1 MIFDRPTSSE
11 LIKAVMDFLDTKIKD
26 ELPPHLA
33 FKLRITNNVLG
44 MVQREIDQGETL
56 QQEVYDAMQ
65 SLMHS
70 DELTT
75 KKLSELIKDGKIDLK
90 DEDLKDLLAIL
101 FLDKITNKSL
111 RSSSF
116 KSIFPSLIN
125 SENFLVVS
133 TSECIRFCI
142 AS

>member
-75 KKLSELIKDGKIDLK
+75 KKLSELIKDGSIDLK

-101 FLDKITNKSL
+101 SKNKIAVDNPNYSTYK
-111 RSSSF
+111 
-116 KSIFPSLIN
+116 KLIKW
-125 SENFLVVS
+125 L
-133 TSECIRFCI
+133 
-142 AS
+142 

>member
-101 FLDKITNKSL
+101 SKNKIAVDNPNYSTYK
-111 RSSSF
+111 
-116 KSIFPSLIN
+116 KLIKW
-125 SENFLVVS
+125 L
-133 TSECIRFCI
+133 
-142 AS
+142 

>member
-11 LIKAVMDFLDTKIKD
+11 LIQAVMDFLDTKIKD

-44 MVQREIDQGETL
+44 MVQREIDQGEAL

-75 KKLSELIKDGKIDLK
+75 KKLSELIKDGKIDLR

-101 FLDKITNKSL
+101 SKNKIAVDNPNYSTYK
-111 RSSSF
+111 
-116 KSIFPSLIN
+116 KLIKW
-125 SENFLVVS
+125 L
-133 TSECIRFCI
+133 
-142 AS
+142 

>member
-65 SLMHS
+65 SIMHY

-75 KKLSELIKDGKIDLK
+75 KKLSELIKDRKIDLK

-101 FLDKITNKSL
+101 SKNKIAVDNPNYSTYK
-111 RSSSF
+111 
-116 KSIFPSLIN
+116 KLIK
-125 SENFLVVS
+125 
-133 TSECIRFCI
+133 
-142 AS
+142 

>member
-56 QQEVYDAMQ
+56 QQEFYDAMQ
-65 SLMHS
+65 NLMHS

-101 FLDKITNKSL
+101 SKNKIAVDNPNYSTYK
-111 RSSSF
+111 
-116 KSIFPSLIN
+116 KLIKW
-125 SENFLVVS
+125 L
-133 TSECIRFCI
+133 
-142 AS
+142 